1 MLIGCAMQLRPVL
14 SHMVGHGEAQ
24 ALLARFNTSQD
35 NTYRSRSKQKAAGNG
50 SLTQGWCPTL

>member
-1 MLIGCAMQLRPVL
+1 MQLRPVL

-35 NTYRSRSKQKAAGNG
+35 STYRRRSKQKTTGNG
-50 SLTQGWCPTL
+50 SLTQGGAL